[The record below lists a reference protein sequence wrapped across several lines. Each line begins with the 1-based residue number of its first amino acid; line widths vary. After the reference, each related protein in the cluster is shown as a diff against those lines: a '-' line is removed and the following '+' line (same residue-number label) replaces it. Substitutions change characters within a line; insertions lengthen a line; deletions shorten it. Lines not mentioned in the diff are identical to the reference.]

1 MINKELQKII
11 KRNRKEKK
19 YKGRERIAGGG
30 QGRRQERKHA
40 NHELPRSQKT
50 TNFHHQG
57 QDWGI
62 LYCAEGESVFI
73 FRGRVGHELLGMRL
87 VCAAARSKHRRY
99 GNRLVLYPIY
109 CMPGVERGKCG
120 VLRRVATPDSTI
132 LPGCHCEKFSLL
144 KEYYLTHK
152 HGFPHNSATHCVL
165 TSTYYS
171 IHL

>member
-1 MINKELQKII
+1 
-11 KRNRKEKK
+11 
-19 YKGRERIAGGG
+19 
-30 QGRRQERKHA
+30 
-40 NHELPRSQKT
+40 
-50 TNFHHQG
+50 
-57 QDWGI
+57 
-62 LYCAEGESVFI
+62 
-73 FRGRVGHELLGMRL
+73 MRL

-152 HGFPHNSATHCVL
+152 HGFLHNSATHYAV
-165 TSTYYS
+165 TSTSQGADKSLVQTGRKQATAIEDFEFHISYLLS
-171 IHL
+171 

>member
-19 YKGRERIAGGG
+19 YKGRERIVGGG

-40 NHELPRSQKT
+40 NHELPRSLKT
-50 TNFHHQG
+50 TQLPPLG
-57 QDWGI
+57 PRLGGGI
-62 LYCAEGESVFI
+62 LYCAEGKSVFI

-144 KEYYLTHK
+144 KQY
-152 HGFPHNSATHCVL
+152 
-165 TSTYYS
+165 
-171 IHL
+171 